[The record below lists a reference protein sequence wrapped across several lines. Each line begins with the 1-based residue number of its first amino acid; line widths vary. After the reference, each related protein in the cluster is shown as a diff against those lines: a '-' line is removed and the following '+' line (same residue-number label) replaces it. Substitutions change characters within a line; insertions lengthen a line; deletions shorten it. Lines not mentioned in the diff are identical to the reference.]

1 MSLIVDEHRHYL
13 TDAVRVERFRQAL
26 TRALRPGMTVA
37 DIGSGTG
44 VFGLLALA
52 AGAARVHSIEATG
65 MIEIARAVAAANGF
79 QDRFHAHQSELRDV
93 RLPERVDLCVG
104 DFIGRFGFDAGAF
117 ETYPLCTARL
127 LTDGGTLIPSAF
139 SMFVAPVERADLAA
153 DAHFWTE
160 RRHGFDFSPVSEWAV
175 NTGYPAHLS
184 AGDLL
189 GAPACIGRL
198 PAGELP
204 PAGGIRREVDLQ
216 IDRPGTLHGL
226 GGWCSAELVPGVEMT
241 NSPLSA
247 DRIARRNVFLPLSSA
262 VGVAAGD
269 IVRARVSILPLE
281 VMVTWAVEVRGPG
294 GLRQPRQTHSTLR
307 GMLLSR
313 AMLRRSRPD
322 ATPGL
327 SPRGFARL
335 TTLQLCAERRPLRE
349 IEGGVWERHRELFAS
364 RDEAAGF
371 VAEVVSCYA
380 AD

>member
-1 MSLIVDEHRHYL
+1 MSLIIDEHRHYL
-13 TDAVRVERFRQAL
+13 TDAARVERFRQAL

-44 VFGLLALA
+44 VLGLLALA
-52 AGAARVHSIEATG
+52 AGAARVHAIEATG
-65 MIEIARAVAAANGF
+65 MIEIARAVAVANGF
-79 QDRFHAHQSELRDV
+79 QDRFHLHQSDLRDV

-127 LTDGGTLIPSAF
+127 LTEGGTLMPSAL

-198 PAGELP
+198 PTGELP
-204 PAGGIRREVDLQ
+204 PAEGIRREVDLR

-269 IVRARVSILPLE
+269 IVRARISILPLE
-281 VMVTWAVEVRGPG
+281 VMVTWSVEVHGPG

-349 IEGGVWERHRELFAS
+349 IEAGVWERHRELFAT

-371 VAEVVSCYA
+371 VAEVVSRYA